1 MAEND
6 AFNVPTD
13 VANRNAIF
21 MDGLFA
27 HVTSI
32 SPARPNSLNL
42 NNQYHIMGEFPAL
55 SMLQGEPTNN
65 LHTGFPISNHA
76 GLIDCGTSAPSEPL
90 VRNAQERFVGGTPI
104 SASSIAAILAA
115 QCGPRDNMNELPS
128 STPSAN
134 PLEISKNPVLNDYPV
149 ALNSAFATSV
159 NCGYDGLPGGINN
172 KWVFDKFLA
181 CTEVTEVPGIT
192 GFQPCQL
199 VGNVSVNANGWTS
212 LDNANLSSDNR
223 SSSSKFSN
231 ELSLS
236 LATSCQPSIIRG
248 TTTTDQCSEISCSG
262 VTSSCNSKKLSLGI
276 GSHGSVQISQ
286 FLSGSRY
293 LLVIQEI
300 LTEIAS
306 YSLENLDLMNYPASR
321 NARFSLSSS
330 GYALMGTERDGRCGA
345 QTDPVLREQEV
356 EAKKKQLLTLLQEV
370 DEQYNQCLDEIHTVI
385 SAFHAATELDPH
397 IHARFALQTIS
408 SLYKSLRERIS
419 NEILTMGGFFN
430 RGDNWEEE
438 RSFETSF
445 IQKQWALQQ
454 LRRKDHQLW
463 RPQRGLPE
471 RSVSV
476 LRAWMFQNFLHPYPK
491 DAEKHLLAVK
501 SGLTRSQVSNW
512 FINARVRLWKPMI
525 EEMYAEMNRRKG
537 RRNVEETENNHR
549 SQVSIDHRRFNKK

>member
-6 AFNVPTD
+6 AFNVPTN
-13 VANRNAIF
+13 VTNRNAIF

-90 VRNAQERFVGGTPI
+90 GRNAAVQERFVGGTPI

-115 QCGPRDNMNELPS
+115 QCGPCNNMNELPS
-128 STPSAN
+128 STPSEN
-134 PLEISKNPVLNDYPV
+134 PLEIIEKSR
-149 ALNSAFATSV
+149 
-159 NCGYDGLPGGINN
+159 INN

-181 CTEVTEVPGIT
+181 CPEVAEVPGIT

-223 SSSSKFSN
+223 SRSSKFSN

-248 TTTTDQCSEISCSG
+248 TSTTDQCSEISCSG

-276 GSHGSVQISQ
+276 GSRGSVQISQ

-321 NARFSLSSS
+321 NTRFSLSSS
-330 GYALMGTERDGRCGA
+330 GYALMGSEGDGRCGA
-345 QTDPVLREQEV
+345 QRDPVLREREV
-356 EAKKKQLLTLLQEV
+356 EAKKKQLLALLQEV

-430 RGDNWEEE
+430 RGNNWEEE